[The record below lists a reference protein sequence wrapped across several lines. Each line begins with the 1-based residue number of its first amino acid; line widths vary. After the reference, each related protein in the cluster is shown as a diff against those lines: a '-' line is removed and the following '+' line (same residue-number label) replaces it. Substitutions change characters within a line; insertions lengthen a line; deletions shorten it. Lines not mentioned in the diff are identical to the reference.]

1 MPLLTQNQR
10 LNATLADDARNIA
23 AHLAAAS
30 SRANGMVATML
41 SLDDAALTDWLNSQ
55 PPQETLAL
63 FGAHG
68 QLGEALN
75 GALAIAG
82 AVLAA
87 SGLPAPQTA
96 VDVRSVPEKLS
107 DQGRIFAF
115 EDGVFSVVTPPPVIE
130 PEPAPEDPAGES

>member
-1 MPLLTQNQR
+1 MPLLTQNAR
-10 LNATLADDARNIA
+10 LNAALADDARNIT

-30 SRANGMVATML
+30 NRANGMVSTML
-41 SLDDAALTDWLNSQ
+41 ALDDEALSAWLNSQ
-55 PPQETLAL
+55 SPEETLAL

-87 SGLPAPQTA
+87 SGLPAPDGF
-96 VDVRSVPEKLS
+96 VDVRSVPEKLAER
-107 DQGRIFAF
+107 GRIFAF
-115 EDGVFSVVTPPPVIE
+115 EDGVFSVTTPPPPE
-130 PEPAPEDPAGES
+130 PEPEPEQP

>member
-30 SRANGMVATML
+30 SRANGMVVTML

-55 PPQETLAL
+55 PPAETLAL

-75 GALAIAG
+75 GALQIAG

-87 SGLPAPQTA
+87 SGLPAPTGS
-96 VDVRSVPEKLS
+96 VDVRSVPEKLA
-107 DQGRIFAF
+107 DQGR
-115 EDGVFSVVTPPPVIE
+115 VFGFDAEIGLFSITTPPP
-130 PEPAPEDPAGES
+130 PDPAPAEEPN

>member
-30 SRANGMVATML
+30 ARANGMVATML

-55 PPQETLAL
+55 PPEETLAL
-63 FGAHG
+63 FVAHG

-87 SGLPAPQTA
+87 SGIDASSGL
-96 VDVRSVPEKLS
+96 VDVRSVPEKVA

-115 EDGVFSVVTPPPVIE
+115 ENGVFSVTTPPPVIE
-130 PEPAPEDPAGES
+130 PEPEPEPEPGIE

>member
-1 MPLLTQNQR
+1 MPLLTQNAR
-10 LNATLADDARNIA
+10 LNATLADDAVNIA
-23 AHLAAAS
+23 AHLSAAAA
-30 SRANGMVATML
+30 RANGMVTTML

-75 GALAIAG
+75 GALQIAG

-87 SGLPAPQTA
+87 SGIAAPSGL
-96 VDVRSVPEKLS
+96 VDVRSVPEKLA
-107 DQGRIFAF
+107 DQGRVFAF
-115 EDGVFSVVTPPPVIE
+115 EDGVFSVTTPPPPE
-130 PEPAPEDPAGES
+130 PEPEPEPLPEN

>member
-30 SRANGMVATML
+30 NRANGMVSTML
-41 SLDDAALTDWLNSQ
+41 SLDDVALTDWLNSQ
-55 PPQETLAL
+55 PPEETLAL

-75 GALAIAG
+75 GALQIAS

-87 SGLPAPQTA
+87 SGLDAPSGL
-96 VDVRSVPEKLS
+96 VDVRSVPEKLA
-107 DQGRIFAF
+107 DQGRVFGF
-115 EDGVFSVVTPPPVIE
+115 ENGVFSVTTPPPPEPDPE
-130 PEPAPEDPAGES
+130 PEPEPEP

>member
-10 LNATLADDARNIA
+10 LNASLADDAVNIA

-30 SRANGMVATML
+30 TRANGMVTTML

-55 PPQETLAL
+55 PPEETLAL

-87 SGLPAPQTA
+87 SGIDAPSA
-96 VDVRSVPEKLS
+96 SVDVRSVPEKLAER
-107 DQGRIFAF
+107 GRIFAF
-115 EDGVFSVVTPPPVIE
+115 ENGVFSVVTPPPPE
-130 PEPAPEDPAGES
+130 PEPEPEPQE

>member
-10 LNATLADDARNIA
+10 LNASLADDARNIA
-23 AHLAAAS
+23 AHLSAAS
-30 SRANGMVATML
+30 SRANGMVSTML
-41 SLDDAALTDWLNSQ
+41 SLDDEALSDWLNSQ
-55 PPQETLAL
+55 PPEETLAL

-87 SGLPAPQTA
+87 SGIDAPSGT
-96 VDVRSVPEKLS
+96 VDVRSVPEKVA
-107 DQGRIFAF
+107 DQGRIFGF
-115 EDGVFSVVTPPPVIE
+115 ENGVFSVTTPPPPVIE
-130 PEPAPEDPAGES
+130 PEPEPEPGPEE